1 MKTIWK
7 LVETC
12 ILPILL
18 YAAETWIPTKAEVE
32 HIQQILNNTLKRILQ
47 TPPSTPSEII
57 QIETG
62 ICDIE
67 TMM

>member
-12 ILPILL
+12 IIPILL

-32 HIQQILNNTLKRILQ
+32 NIQKILDNTLKRILQ
-47 TPPSTPSEII
+47 TPTST
-57 QIETG
+57 QVK
-62 ICDIE
+62 
-67 TMM
+67 